1 CGRDG
6 KAGPGADPRDPAV
19 LGRVRGRRAAPPAV
33 RRLRAALLLPA
44 AGVPGVRLAPRR
56 VVHRQRPG
64 HAVLLRDQPPA
75 GAGLRGRR
83 AVRDRRGRAGR
94 GAADDD
100 QHRRPPGHARGA
112 AAGHAVA
119 GAVRAAGRREP
130 ARIRTSAMTGVIIA
144 GAAETDQIGRLPG
157 HSTLQLHVEGALNA
171 VADAG
176 LSLRDIDG
184 IATVSAPGP
193 VQVAHALGITPRW
206 IDGTGVGG
214 TSFLLHVRHAAA
226 AIRAGYARTVLIAHG
241 ESGRSRVGASRY
253 RMEAS
258 SPVGQ
263 FEVPYGVFGP
273 TTTFT
278 IPLLRY
284 MKEFGLTHEQ
294 LAYVAV
300 AQRRWAAKNPRAAY
314 RDPVTVEDV
323 LASRIVAYPF
333 HLPECC
339 LVTDGGGALVVT
351 SAERAGSFPKPA
363 VHVLGTGE
371 SSETP
376 MISQMA
382 DFTES
387 AAFRLAGRAAF
398 AEARIGV
405 ADVDHL
411 MIYDA
416 FAHVPI
422 YGLEAL
428 GVTAKGEAGA
438 FIADGNTEPG
448 GSLPLNTNG
457 GGLSYT
463 HTGMYGM
470 FAIQE
475 GVRQLR
481 GEAAAQLDSPEISVI
496 LGNGGMFATSGVL
509 VLGRQ
514 PRP

>member
-1 CGRDG
+1 
-6 KAGPGADPRDPAV
+6 V
-19 LGRVRGRRAAPPAV
+19 T
-33 RRLRAALLLPA
+33 
-44 AGVPGVRLAPRR
+44 
-56 VVHRQRPG
+56 
-64 HAVLLRDQPPA
+64 
-75 GAGLRGRR
+75 
-83 AVRDRRGRAGR
+83 GRA
-94 GAADDD
+94 
-100 QHRRPPGHARGA
+100 
-112 AAGHAVA
+112 
-119 GAVRAAGRREP
+119 
-130 ARIRTSAMTGVIIA
+130 GVIIA
-144 GAAETDQIGRLPG
+144 GAAETDRVGKLPG
-157 HSTLQLHVEGALNA
+157 HSALQLHIEGALNA

-176 LSLRDIDG
+176 MSLRDIDG
-184 IATVSAPGP
+184 IATVTAPGP
-193 VQVAHALGITPRW
+193 VQVAHALGITPAW

-226 AIRAGYARTVLIAHG
+226 AIRAGYARTVLITHG
-241 ESGRSRVGASRY
+241 QSGRSRVG
-253 RMEAS
+253 EAPFRLAPS
-258 SPVGQ
+258 SPLGQ
-263 FEVPYGVFGP
+263 FEAPYGTFGP

-284 MKEFGLTHEQ
+284 MKEYGLTHEQ

-323 LASRIVAYPF
+323 LASRLVAYPF
-333 HLPECC
+333 HLLECC

-351 SAERAGSFPKPA
+351 SAERAGEFPRPPA
-363 VHVLGTGE
+363 HILGTGE

-376 MISQMA
+376 MISQLA

-387 AAFRLAGRAAF
+387 QAFRLAGQAAF
-398 AEARIGV
+398 AEAGLGV
-405 ADVDHL
+405 SDVDHL

-428 GVTAKGEAGA
+428 GFTGKGEAGA
-438 FIADGNTEPG
+438 FIAEGNTEPG

-481 GEAAAQLDSPEISVI
+481 GEAAAQAGDPQVSVI
-496 LGNGGMFATSGVL
+496 LGNGGMFATAGVL

-514 PRP
+514 PR

>member
-1 CGRDG
+1 MS
-6 KAGPGADPRDPAV
+6 AH
-19 LGRVRGRRAAPPAV
+19 AAIV
-33 RRLRAALLLPA
+33 
-44 AGVPGVRLAPRR
+44 
-56 VVHRQRPG
+56 
-64 HAVLLRDQPPA
+64 
-75 GAGLRGRR
+75 
-83 AVRDRRGRAGR
+83 
-94 GAADDD
+94 
-100 QHRRPPGHARGA
+100 
-112 AAGHAVA
+112 
-119 GAVRAAGRREP
+119 
-130 ARIRTSAMTGVIIA
+130 
-144 GAAETDQIGRLPG
+144 GAAETNELGKLPG
-157 HSTLQLHVEGALNA
+157 HSTLQLHIEGALNA

-184 IATVSAPGP
+184 IATVSSPGP
-193 VQVAHALGITPRW
+193 VQVAHALGITPDW

-214 TSFLLHVRHAAA
+214 TSFLLHVRHAVA
-226 AIRAGYARTVLIAHG
+226 AIRAGYAKTVLITHG
-241 ESGRSRVGASRY
+241 ESGRSQIGAARGQFA
-253 RMEAS
+253 MS

-263 FEVPYGVFGP
+263 FEMPYGTWGP
-273 TTTFT
+273 TSSFT
-278 IPLLRY
+278 IPALRY
-284 MKEFGLTHEQ
+284 MKEYGLTHEQ

-300 AQRRWAAKNPRAAY
+300 AQRRWAAKNPRAAF

-323 LASRIVAYPF
+323 LASRMIAYPF
-333 HLPECC
+333 HLLECC

-351 SAERAGSFPKPA
+351 SADRAQDFPKPP
-363 VHVLGTGE
+363 VYILGTGE

-376 MISQMA
+376 LISQMV

-387 AAFRLAGRAAF
+387 QAFRLAGHAAF
-398 AEARIGV
+398 AEAGITV
-405 ADVDHL
+405 NDVDHL

-428 GVTAKGEAGA
+428 GFTGKGEAGA

-475 GVRQLR
+475 GVRQVR
-481 GEAAAQLDSPEISVI
+481 GEAAAQVGEPQISVV

-514 PRP
+514 PR